1 LGFNSPPRLHSLI
14 TRDWRLSIYD
24 GVNWGEMYN
33 LSDDPGE
40 IVNRFDDPSC
50 AAVRSELFE
59 RLARMRIA
67 LVDRAPLP
75 TGRA

>member
-1 LGFNSPPRLHSLI
+1 
-14 TRDWRLSIYD
+14 
-24 GVNWGEMYN
+24 MYN